1 MWKSFLE
8 HIFTKKCIS
17 SRKTTTI
24 TTPPATIPWYTFRPM
39 QCSSEKAYFS
49 WQCSSG
55 TMAVCLARDSLCA
68 VNHDRPPGR
77 LYARR
82 YSADSCGCLCSRRS
96 SKSSNRTATGRRC
109 FAVNGPTVWSNL
121 GGSGVSD
128 SSLVGFKHTLKTHLF
143 TVEQYVAAVN
153 WCCCDFTAIV
163 APDTID
169 FTYLLTRGK
178 RKHGEPHIV

>member
-1 MWKSFLE
+1 
-8 HIFTKKCIS
+8 
-17 SRKTTTI
+17 
-24 TTPPATIPWYTFRPM
+24 
-39 QCSSEKAYFS
+39 
-49 WQCSSG
+49 
-55 TMAVCLARDSLCA
+55 MAVCLARDSLCA

-96 SKSSNRTATGRRC
+96 SKSSNRTATGRWC

-169 FTYLLTRGK
+169 FSYLLTRGK
-178 RKHGEPHIV
+178 RKHGEPHAYCVAVLRHTVTPPLICNVFCNLCKFCYCCFLSVLFLFDFTMNTVVYL